1 MSQVAGFNVVSHGGY
16 IGQSEVRVVG
26 TFNTRTEARMKAKGL
41 NGCLSP
47 GDKKY
52 YGMKYTVQ
60 ASKIIKV
67 PVPKVT
73 ALDRDAGKL
82 LDFINDI
89 RNARGVA

>member
-1 MSQVAGFNVVSHGGY
+1 MNQTFNVISYGGY
-16 IGQSEVRVVG
+16 IGRAETKVVG

-60 ASKIIKV
+60 AAKTIKV
-67 PVPKVT
+67 PVSKVT
-73 ALDRDAGKL
+73 AIDKDAARL
-82 LDFINDI
+82 LNFINDI
-89 RNARGVA
+89 RTARGVS